1 MTASCCALTSTCARR
16 GSPGRAGCDW
26 PVAVPIGLT
35 RGERQVLQARVARAR
50 AEQRDVLRARLVLA
64 AAAGVPNARIALRL
78 GVTQDTVRKWR
89 GRFAT
94 DRLDGLNDLP
104 RSGRPKVFAPVVVA
118 QVKAIACSLPAEQ
131 GLPLSAWTCAEIAQ
145 EAIERGVVG
154 TISASTVG
162 RILARDVIKPWQCR
176 SWIFP
181 RDPDFGPQA
190 GRVLDLYARRWN
202 GRRLGADDYVIS
214 ADEKS
219 QLQALR
225 RVHPDLPPGPG
236 QPRRQEFEYQRGGTL
251 AYFAALDVHLGHV
264 IGRCAPKTGI
274 EPFGELVAQ
283 VMSIEPYASARRVF
297 WVVDNGSSHN
307 GARSVDRMSQAF
319 PNATLVHLP
328 VHASWI
334 NQVEIYFSIVQ
345 RKVVKPQDFPD
356 LPTLEQ
362 RLLAFQN
369 RYNQTAAPFD
379 WRYSRKDLNDY
390 LTRLA
395 AHENQA
401 A

>member
-1 MTASCCALTSTCARR
+1 
-16 GSPGRAGCDW
+16 
-26 PVAVPIGLT
+26 VPIRLT
-35 RGERQVLQARVARAR
+35 RGERQILRARAARAR
-50 AEQRDVLRARLVLA
+50 AEQRDVLRARIVLGA
-64 AAAGVPNARIALRL
+64 AANEPNAMIAARL
-78 GVTQDTVRKWR
+78 GVTVDTVRKWR
-89 GRFAT
+89 SRFAAG
-94 DRLDGLNDLP
+94 RLEGLNDLP
-104 RSGRPKVFAPVVVA
+104 RSGRPRVFPPVVAA

-145 EAIERGVVG
+145 EAIDRGVVAAL
-154 TISASTVG
+154 SASTVR
-162 RILARDVIKPWQCR
+162 RILHEDIIKPWQCR

-181 RDPDFGPQA
+181 RDPDFAAKA
-190 GRVLDLYARRWN
+190 GRVLDLYARRWH
-202 GRRLGADDYVIS
+202 GRRLRDDEYVIS

-225 RVHPDLPPGPG
+225 RCHPDLPPGPG

-274 EPFGELVAQ
+274 EPFGELVEQ
-283 VMSIEPYASARRVF
+283 VMTTEPYASARRVY

-307 GARSVDRMSQAF
+307 GARSVQRMSEAF
-319 PNATLVHLP
+319 PQATLVHLP

-334 NQVEIYFSIVQ
+334 NQVEVFFSIVQ

-356 LPTLEQ
+356 LHTLEQ
-362 RLLAFQN
+362 RLLAFED
-369 RYNQTAAPFD
+369 RYNQTAGPFD
-379 WRYSRKDLNDY
+379 WRYTRKDLDSY
-390 LTRLA
+390 LARLA
-395 AHENQA
+395 ARENPA